1 MEWGDMGTR
10 RTTRPAGALL
20 LAAMSAGGVA
30 SAAEVPP
37 LPEDFLEYLGSWESD
52 DGDWLVA
59 NAAATPAAAQAPAR
73 AVAAPG
79 QPSIA
84 EQSGVQTPP
93 MTERK
98 P

>member
-20 LAAMSAGGVA
+20 LAAMSAGGIA
-30 SAAEVPP
+30 SAADLSP

-59 NAAATPAAAQAPAR
+59 NAAATPTAAQTPAP

-79 QPSIA
+79 QPPKA
-84 EQSGVQTPP
+84 KQSGVPTPA

>member
-1 MEWGDMGTR
+1 MVWGEMGARRNTR
-10 RTTRPAGALL
+10 QTGALL
-20 LAAMSAGGVA
+20 LAAL
-30 SAAEVPP
+30 SAAGIARATDAPP
-37 LPEDFLEYLGSWESD
+37 LPQDFLEYLGSWESD

-59 NAAATPAAAQAPAR
+59 NAAATPTAAQTPAP

-79 QPSIA
+79 QPPKA
-84 EQSGVQTPP
+84 EQRRVPTPA